1 MLTLRSMI
9 FIGQVLLNQQSL
21 RLLQLDF
28 QHHMTFGPGTDIS
41 ADMLLSFALVA
52 QWKC

>member
-1 MLTLRSMI
+1 MI
-9 FIGQVLLNQQSL
+9 FIGQVLLQQPSL

-41 ADMLLSFALVA
+41 ADMLLSFVDLVA
-52 QWKC
+52 QTKG